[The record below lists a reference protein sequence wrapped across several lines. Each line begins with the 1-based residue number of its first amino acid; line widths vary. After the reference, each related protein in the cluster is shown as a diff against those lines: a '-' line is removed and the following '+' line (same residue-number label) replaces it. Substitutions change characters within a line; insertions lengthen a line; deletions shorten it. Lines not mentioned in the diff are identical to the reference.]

1 MWTIAKLT
9 FKEIISKRIF
19 LITMIMTL
27 LFLVL
32 YGVAIHYAV
41 KDWNNTSWGG
51 GMGVNQ
57 MMQQQ
62 LFSSQL
68 LSVGLYFSSFIVALL
83 SILSSVS
90 AIASEIDSHQI
101 DTWLMRPITRT
112 QFLLGKVI
120 GLGGLLIAYAIL
132 LFAGILLIHQGI
144 GGEAMSLSFSSLQ
157 IGKAILTYILQ
168 PIVLVL
174 LGVMLSS
181 RMTTLN
187 AGIVLIIMYG
197 SAFIGGF
204 IEQIGTVMEKAALV
218 NIGIISSLVFPVDAM
233 YRKMTV
239 FLFDTADNPVSLA
252 QQGMFASAS
261 APNNVM
267 IVYTIVYG
275 FIALMLALYSFKK
288 RDL

>member
-9 FKEIISKRIF
+9 FKEIVSKRIF
-19 LITMIMTL
+19 LITMMMTAV
-27 LFLVL
+27 FLIL

-41 KDWNNTSWGG
+41 KDWKSFGAST
-51 GMGVNQ
+51 VDQ

-68 LSVGLYFSSFIVALL
+68 LSIGLYFSSFIVALL

-112 QFLLGKVI
+112 QFLFGKVI
-120 GLGGLLIAYAIL
+120 GLGGLLIAYAAF
-132 LFAGILLIHQGI
+132 LFAGIIILHQGI
-144 GGEAMSLSFSSLQ
+144 GGEVVSLDFSISQ
-157 IGKAILTYILQ
+157 IVSASATYMLQ
-168 PIVLVL
+168 PLVLVT

-187 AGIVLIIMYG
+187 AGIVLIILYG

-204 IEQIGTVMEKAALV
+204 VEQIGTIMEKGALV
-218 NIGIISSLVFPVDAM
+218 NIGIISSLIFPVDAM

-267 IVYTIVYG
+267 ILYTIMYG
-275 FIALMLALYSFKK
+275 CIALAVAIILFRK
-288 RDL
+288 RDV

>member
-9 FKEIISKRIF
+9 FKEIVSKRIF
-19 LITMIMTL
+19 LITMIMTAV
-27 LFLVL
+27 FLIL

-41 KDWNNTSWGG
+41 KDWESFGAST
-51 GMGVNQ
+51 VDQ

-68 LSVGLYFSSFIVALL
+68 LSIGLYFSSFIVALL
-83 SILSSVS
+83 TILSSVS
-90 AIASEIDSHQI
+90 AIASEIESHQI

-120 GLGGLLIAYAIL
+120 GLGGLLITYAAL
-132 LFAGILLIHQGI
+132 LFAGIIMLHQGI
-144 GGEAMSLSFSSLQ
+144 GGEVVSLDFSISQ
-157 IGKAILTYILQ
+157 IASALATYMLQ
-168 PIVLVL
+168 PLVLVT

-181 RMTTLN
+181 RMTSLN
-187 AGIVLIIMYG
+187 AGIVLIILYG

-204 IEQIGTVMEKAALV
+204 VEQIGTIMEKGALV
-218 NIGIISSLVFPVDAM
+218 NIGIISSLIFPVDAM

-239 FLFDTADNPVSLA
+239 FLFETADNPVSLA

-267 IVYTIVYG
+267 ILYTIMYG
-275 FIALMLALYSFKK
+275 CVALVLAITLFRK
-288 RDL
+288 RDV